1 MLALQ
6 KKNNKTSQKN
16 EKGLK
21 AASRNKKTDPT
32 AFLFRRLCV
41 FRLRLLA
48 SNRVQKKK
56 KKNLLSRKK
65 KKNRKSLLDER
76 DSHPHVLAL
85 TFRWL
90 WILPT

>member
-48 SNRVQKKK
+48 SNRIRKKQKKFSCLEK
-56 KKNLLSRKK
+56 KE
-65 KKNRKSLLDER
+65 KSEI
-76 DSHPHVLAL
+76 SPG
-85 TFRWL
+85 
-90 WILPT
+90 

>member
-1 MLALQ
+1 MLDAGIA
-6 KKNNKTSQKN
+6 KKQNKTSQKN

-48 SNRVQKKK
+48 SNRVR
-56 KKNLLSRKK
+56 KKNKFSCLEKK
-65 KKNRKSLLDER
+65 EKSEI
-76 DSHPHVLAL
+76 SPG
-85 TFRWL
+85 
-90 WILPT
+90 